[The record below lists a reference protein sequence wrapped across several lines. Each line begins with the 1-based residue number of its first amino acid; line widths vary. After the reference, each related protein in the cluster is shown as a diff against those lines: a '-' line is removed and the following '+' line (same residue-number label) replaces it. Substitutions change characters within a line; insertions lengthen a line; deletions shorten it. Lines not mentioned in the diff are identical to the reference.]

1 MYQRQDVLAI
11 RAVVWPNKSNPIIRT
26 GPSIAQNLGLEYVRA
41 MVRDGDVN
49 LKPPKDSCIDCGIDG
64 ALCWEAI
71 QMGFRYVVFS
81 GRIKL
86 RNQLLSIAK
95 KKNVK
100 ILPKKLPSISMDLS
114 EYSDPKD
121 QIVKFKSKLF

>member
-1 MYQRQDVLAI
+1 
-11 RAVVWPNKSNPIIRT
+11 
-26 GPSIAQNLGLEYVRA
+26 
-41 MVRDGDVN
+41 
-49 LKPPKDSCIDCGIDG
+49 
-64 ALCWEAI
+64 
-71 QMGFRYVVFS
+71 MGFRYVVFS
-81 GRIKL
+81 GRVKL

-121 QIVKFKSKLF
+121 QIEKFKSKLF